1 MSIFEHLEEDE
12 KSPKIFA
19 CYPCDFITSDKWK
32 YKRHCLTAKHK
43 CQYSPNNFSNK
54 GEDDIQ
60 SQNEPKYLCIC
71 GKYYNHKQS
80 LLRHKKV
87 CEYKEEQQQNS
98 LVISQ
103 PNGINEPMIIEIMK
117 QNYELNKQNYELNK
131 QNHEVQKQN
140 YEFQKIIAGEI
151 KDIKCSINN
160 SNNINN
166 NIINNSFNKTN
177 NHFNLNFFL
186 NETCKNALNLSDFI
200 ESIQVQLQ
208 DLENVEKVGYAE
220 GISQIIIN
228 KLNELNVTDRPIHC
242 TDARRDSLYIREGN
256 VWTKEDGTN
265 ENLRN
270 AIKIIGKKNMEKI
283 SEWKNKYPGCS
294 SADSRYNDKY
304 LRMISNAMSGSTKE
318 EQQKNMNKIVKNI
331 IKSVVVDKEQAK

>member
-1 MSIFEHLEEDE
+1 MSIFEHLEEDG
-12 KSPKIFA
+12 KTPKNFV
-19 CYPCDFITSDKWK
+19 CYSCDFITSDKWK

-43 CQYSPNNFSNK
+43 CQYSPNIFSIE
-54 GEDDIQ
+54 GEDDMQ
-60 SQNEPKYLCIC
+60 SQTEPKYLCNC

-87 CEYKEEQQQNS
+87 CEFKEESEQNS
-98 LVISQ
+98 VVISQ
-103 PNGINEPMIIEIMK
+103 PSSLNETMIIEIMK
-117 QNYELNKQNYELNK
+117 QNYELNKQN
-131 QNHEVQKQN
+131 H
-140 YEFQKIIAGEI
+140 EFQKIIAGEI

-160 SNNINN
+160 NTTNN
-166 NIINNSFNKTN
+166 NMINNSFNTN
-177 NHFNLNFFL
+177 SFNINFFL

>member
-1 MSIFEHLEEDE
+1 MSIFEHLEEDG
-12 KSPKIFA
+12 KTPKKFV
-19 CYPCDFITSDKWK
+19 CYSCDFITSDKWK

-43 CQYSPNNFSNK
+43 CQYSPNIFSIE
-54 GEDDIQ
+54 GEDEIQ
-60 SQNEPKYLCIC
+60 SQIEPKHLCIC

-87 CEYKEEQQQNS
+87 CEYKEEQEQKQEEQNS
-98 LVISQ
+98 VVISQ
-103 PNGINEPMIIEIMK
+103 PTSLNETMIIEIMK
-117 QNYELNKQNYELNK
+117 QNYELNKQN
-131 QNHEVQKQN
+131 H
-140 YEFQKIIAGEI
+140 EFQKIIAGEI

-160 SNNINN
+160 TTNN
-166 NIINNSFNKTN
+166 NNMINNSFNTN
-177 NHFNLNFFL
+177 RFNINFFL

>member
-1 MSIFEHLEEDE
+1 MNHLGDYNSGEQKCHIF
-12 KSPKIFA
+12 S
-19 CYPCDFITSDKWK
+19 CNYCDYNTSDKWK
-32 YKRHCLTAKHK
+32 YKRHCLTKTHLSNFNDYKMVTIPK
-43 CQYSPNNFSNK
+43 CQGKSINDKNYK
-54 GEDDIQ
+54 C
-60 SQNEPKYLCIC
+60 LC
-71 GKYYNHKQS
+71 GKLYNHRQN
-80 LLRHKKV
+80 LYRHKKV

-103 PNGINEPMIIEIMK
+103 PIGINEPMIIEIMK

-131 QNHEVQKQN
+131 QNHE
-140 YEFQKIIAGEI
+140 FQKIIAGEI

-166 NIINNSFNKTN
+166 NMINNSFNKTN

-294 SADSRYNDKY
+294 SSDSRYNDKY